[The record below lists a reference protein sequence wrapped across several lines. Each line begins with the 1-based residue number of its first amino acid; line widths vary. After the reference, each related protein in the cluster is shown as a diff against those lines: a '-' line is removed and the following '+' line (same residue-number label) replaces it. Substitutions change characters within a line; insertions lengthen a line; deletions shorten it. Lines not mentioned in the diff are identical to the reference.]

1 MTTKKE
7 RIDVIGADVMEGG
20 GLLIHFSNE
29 TATIFHA
36 QFLFDVR
43 NEDHNV
49 PIVEEGDEV
58 SG

>member
-1 MTTKKE
+1 MANKKE
-7 RIDVIGADVMEGG
+7 QMGILAADLVAG
-20 GLLIHFSNE
+20 GLLIHFTNDTS
-29 TATIFHA
+29 TLFHS

-49 PIVEEGDEV
+49 PIVEEGEEV

>member
-1 MTTKKE
+1 MANNKE
-7 RIDVIGADVMEGG
+7 QVGIIAADLVAG
-20 GLLIHFSNE
+20 GLLIHFTNE
-29 TATIFHA
+29 TATLFRS

-49 PIVEEGDEV
+49 PIVEEGKEG

>member
-1 MTTKKE
+1 MAEKQE
-7 RIDVIGADVMEGG
+7 QIGIIAADLVAG
-20 GLLIHFSNE
+20 GLLIHFTNE
-29 TATIFHA
+29 TSTLFHS

-49 PIVEEGDEV
+49 AIVEEGEEV

>member
-1 MTTKKE
+1 MANKKE
-7 RIDVIGADVMEGG
+7 PIGIIAADLVAG
-20 GLLIHFSNE
+20 GLLIHFTNE
-29 TATIFHA
+29 TATLFHS

-49 PIVEEGDEV
+49 PIAEEGKEV

>member
-1 MTTKKE
+1 MPDKKE
-7 RIDVIGADVMEGG
+7 HIGIIAADLVAG
-20 GLLIHFSNE
+20 GLLIHFTNE
-29 TATIFHA
+29 TATLFHS

-49 PIVEEGDEV
+49 PIVEEGEEV